1 MTDAS
6 GGGGAIDAGLSR
18 VALDLAAFKAL
29 ASETRIEILKSLDD
43 RQKTISEL
51 ARQLD
56 LSKAAVHEHL
66 NVLVD
71 CALVERLDSA
81 ERKWV
86 YYKLTWKGT
95 GLVNPAKKRVAF
107 FLALSTTFFLGGFVW
122 LLALLAGLADR
133 ARSFE
138 RAVESAGDSAIVV
151 LSANATP
158 VGTFWDLATA
168 ALLLGT
174 AGVALSLAAT
184 EFRRARPLAW
194 PKPDPEPPARPFDPN
209 EEDPE

>member
-1 MTDAS
+1 MTNE
-6 GGGGAIDAGLSR
+6 AIDPGVSR
-18 VALDLAAFKAL
+18 IALDLAAFKAL
-29 ASETRIEILKSLDD
+29 ASETRIEILKALDE

-71 CALVERLDSA
+71 CALVERLDSE

-107 FLALSTTFFLGGFVW
+107 FLALSTTFFVGGFVW
-122 LLALLAGLADR
+122 LLVLLADLADR
-133 ARSFE
+133 ARTFE
-138 RAVESAGDSAIVV
+138 RAAESAPTAGFAMQ
-151 LSANATP
+151 AAQATP

-174 AGVALSLAAT
+174 AGVALALAST
-184 EFRRARPLAW
+184 EFRRARPVDF
-194 PKPDPEPPARPFDPN
+194 PKPDPDPPARPFDPN